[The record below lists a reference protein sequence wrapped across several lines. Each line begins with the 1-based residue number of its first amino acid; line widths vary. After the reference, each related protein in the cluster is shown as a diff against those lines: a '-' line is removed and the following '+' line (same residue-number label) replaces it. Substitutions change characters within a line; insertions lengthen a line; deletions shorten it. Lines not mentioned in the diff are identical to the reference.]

1 MHNHRSDWH
10 GIRSIYQIPSKEAD
24 KENSKKLR
32 RKPTPTKPYDR
43 PEASQEKQ
51 RARRKYPNDAFWS
64 VDTIFSKLK
73 WFTNFPSEKKKFEEE
88 LDRALEEQ
96 EPIPVPPGATV
107 FDMHRRRSADAPSSS
122 RKTERLAR
130 HSSSSLSSSSPS
142 SSPPVYPKL
151 SFSRSSSSSASSTS
165 SPTPSLWD
173 FSQDDA
179 EYDGYLD
186 SSLPSAPAHPAFYPD
201 ILPYTYNNAM
211 SLPWT
216 SGSASN
222 AVAPLNGSSDALD
235 AVSLDHED
243 LPENV
248 YLYED
253 IDAPLVQAPAAPVDV
268 YSHDFEDEN
277 QEFYDF
283 GPEDAEYVLPS
294 VYPQHMVYHYPE
306 SQPVAFEPVD
316 YSYVYLPRP
325 Y

>member
-24 KENSKKLR
+24 KETSKKLR

-51 RARRKYPNDAFWS
+51 RARRKYPNDAFWAM
-64 VDTIFSKLK
+64 DTIFGKLK

-122 RKTERLAR
+122 RKSQRLAG
-130 HSSSSLSSSSPS
+130 HSASSPSSSSPS
-142 SSPPVYPKL
+142 SSPSVCSKL
-151 SFSRSSSSSASSTS
+151 SFSRSSSSSSSS

-173 FSQDDA
+173 FSRDDA
-179 EYDGYLD
+179 DYDGYLD
-186 SSLPSAPAHPAFYPD
+186 SSVPSAPAHPPYYID
-201 ILPYTYNNAM
+201 ILPYTYTNAM
-211 SLPWT
+211 PLPWT
-216 SGSASN
+216 SGSAGN
-222 AVAPLNGSSDALD
+222 AVAPPNGSSGAPD
-235 AVSLDHED
+235 AVSLDYED
-243 LPENV
+243 LPENL
-248 YLYED
+248 YAYED
-253 IDAPLVQAPAAPVDV
+253 IDAPLVQAPAVPLGV

-294 VYPQHMVYHYPE
+294 VDPQYMVYHYPE

-316 YSYVYLPRP
+316 YSYIYLPRP